1 MATKTPNKSA
11 KKPLK
16 KPLKKVVKKAENPS
30 DRQFPLRRLVP
41 NGVTLLALCLGL
53 TAFRQ
58 GLNGNFEMAVI
69 CIVMAG
75 FLDAFD
81 GRLARLLKAESPL
94 GAQLDSLSDFV
105 NFGIAPV
112 LVVYLWALQSTG
124 RFGWAVILLFSV
136 CCALRLA
143 RFNVDMEEADRPAW
157 KAKFFVGVPSPS
169 AGGLVML
176 PLYLHIGELVETRHI
191 IPLIMANTV
200 IVGGLMVSNFPT
212 FSGKGLTTIR
222 RSLVLPLMLFIG
234 FTAVMLFTFPWV
246 TLTCISLAY
255 YIALPF
261 SWLSYRRHMAQS

>member
-1 MATKTPNKSA
+1 MAFKTPNKTAIKPS
-11 KKPLK
+11 KKPLNK
-16 KPLKKVVKKAENPS
+16 AVKKAENPS

-58 GLNGNFEMAVI
+58 GLNGNFELAVF
-69 CIVMAG
+69 CIVLAG

-143 RFNVDMEEADRPAW
+143 RFNVDMEEVDRPAW
-157 KAKFFVGVPSPS
+157 KTKFFVGVPSPS

-200 IVGGLMVSNFPT
+200 IVGALMVTNFPT

-234 FTAVMLFTFPWV
+234 FTAVMLFTFPWI
-246 TLTCISLAY
+246 TLTGISLAY